1 MNIDE
6 FDFNLPQDLIAQ
18 QPVSPRHNSKLL
30 SCINSKLDDLHFY
43 DLPNLLN
50 PGDVIVVNDTKVLK
64 AKLIGFVNEKKLN
77 FNLHMKNSEDEW
89 FSFCKP
95 AKKCKKNDEVHFSKS
110 LRAKI
115 LEKKDHGELL
125 LKFNFSGNDLLDQ
138 ISKHGNIPLPPYI
151 KNENLVNE
159 QHYQTYF
166 AKKIGAVAAPTAGL
180 HFTKEIIDSLIKK
193 KVVITSIT
201 LHVGAGTFLPIKT
214 QNVHDHKMHFESFEI
229 SQNTVNIL
237 KNAKLNGRKIIAVG
251 TTVMRTLE
259 ATFLKF
265 NKIKSCSDKTDIYI
279 KPGFKFNVVDYLL
292 TNFHLPKSTLL
303 ILISAFS
310 GEEEVKKIYDHAINK
325 LYRFYSYGD
334 CCLLKRKG
342 NVNEI

>member
-1 MNIDE
+1 MVNHKSSGIE
-6 FDFNLPQDLIAQ
+6 R
-18 QPVSPRHNSKLL
+18 SCSK
-30 SCINSKLDDLHFY
+30 DPF
-43 DLPNLLN
+43 
-50 PGDVIVVNDTKVLK
+50 
-64 AKLIGFVNEKKLN
+64 
-77 FNLHMKNSEDEW
+77 
-89 FSFCKP
+89 
-95 AKKCKKNDEVHFSKS
+95 KS
-110 LRAKI
+110 II
-115 LEKKDHGELL
+115 LEKKDHGEVL
-125 LKFNFSGNDLLDQ
+125 LKFNFSGNELLDK
-138 ISKHGNIPLPPYI
+138 ISKYGITPLPPYI
-151 KNENLVNE
+151 KNENLENE
-159 QHYQTYF
+159 KHYQTFF

-180 HFTKEIIDSLIKK
+180 HFTKEIIDTLIKK
-193 KVVITSIT
+193 KVLITSIT
-201 LHVGAGTFLPIKT
+201 LHVGAGTFLPVKT
-214 QNVHDHKMHFESFEI
+214 QNINDHKMHFESFEI

-237 KNAKLNGRKIIAVG
+237 KNAKLNGKKIIAVG

-265 NKIKSCSDKTDIYI
+265 NDIKSCSDKTDIYI

-342 NVNEI
+342 YVNKI

>member
-1 MNIDE
+1 MNIDQ
-6 FDFNLPQDLIAQ
+6 FDFNLPEELIAQ

-30 SCINSKLDDLHFY
+30 SCINSELDDLHFY
-43 DLPNLLN
+43 DLPNLFN

-64 AKLIGFVNEKKLN
+64 AKLIGFVNEKKIQ
-77 FNLHMKNSEDEW
+77 FNLHMKKSEDEW

-95 AKKCKKNDEVHFSKS
+95 AKKCKKNDEIHFSKS
-110 LRAKI
+110 LKAKI
-115 LEKKDHGELL
+115 LEKKDYGEVL
-125 LKFNFSGNDLLDQ
+125 LKFNFSDEELLDQ
-138 ISKHGNIPLPPYI
+138 ISKYGITPLPPYI
-151 KNENLVNE
+151 KNEGLENE

-166 AKKIGAVAAPTAGL
+166 AKEIGAVAAPTAGL
-180 HFTKEIIDSLIKK
+180 HFTKEIIDTLITK
-193 KVVITSIT
+193 KVLITSIT
-201 LHVGAGTFLPIKT
+201 LHVGAGTFLPVKT
-214 QNVHDHKMHFESFEI
+214 SNINDHKMHFESFEI

-237 KNAKLNGRKIIAVG
+237 KNAIRNGRKIIAVG
-251 TTVMRTLE
+251 TTVMRALE
-259 ATFLKF
+259 ANFLKF
-265 NKIKSCSDKTDIYI
+265 NEIRSCSDKTDLYI
-279 KPGFKFNVVDYLL
+279 KPGYKFNVVDYLL

-310 GEEEVKKIYDHAINK
+310 GEEEVKKIYDHAIHK